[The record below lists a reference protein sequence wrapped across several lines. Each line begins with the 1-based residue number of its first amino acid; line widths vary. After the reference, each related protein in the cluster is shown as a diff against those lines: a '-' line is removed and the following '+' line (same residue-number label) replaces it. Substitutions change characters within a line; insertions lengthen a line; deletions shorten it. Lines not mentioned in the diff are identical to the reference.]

1 MSVTVVGDP
10 SLGMP
15 PVDNGSGVA
24 DPIARRREEI
34 LDGVAEGV
42 FSLDAQWR
50 LTDCNRAAEAHAGIK
65 REEVLGKIYWE
76 VAQAAADSSLGALL
90 REVMATRRPA
100 QAEAPSAMKPGAVLA
115 VRAFPLSD
123 GICVTFRDVTESRA
137 AARRERDQAERLEL
151 VLAASGLGD
160 WSWDAASDL
169 MTLSPKA
176 AAVHGLPPT
185 TTPTWAE
192 MQQSLHP
199 DDRPRVL
206 EAVAKAIARKAP
218 CVVEYRIRRAG
229 DGAEVWV
236 MARAHGVYAPDGRP
250 AGMLGVIG
258 DVSAAKAQ
266 ELMARESEARFR
278 IMADCTPAPA
288 WVTSAAGP
296 IEFVNQAMA
305 EWVGRPREELMGDAW
320 LTLLHPDDLPKI
332 VEARAAARRD
342 LISYVCEARFRRWD
356 GAWRTMQVSAKPRVD
371 DAGMFQGYVGLAM
384 DVSDIR
390 AAEIRQKLLIN
401 ELNHRVKNTLATVQS
416 IAHQTLR
423 EAAPGREARER
434 LTERLLALSAA
445 HNVLTRENWEG
456 AELAEIAAEAIRPY
470 DDAKA
475 RRITLDGPEARI
487 APSAALALSMALH
500 ELATNALKYGA
511 LSQARGRVAIRW
523 VPEGGTIAL
532 EWRET
537 GGPKVAAPARRGFG
551 SRLLSQGLA
560 AELGAKAEVLYEPE
574 GLICRIRAPAAGP
587 N

>member
-1 MSVTVVGDP
+1 MAGDA
-10 SLGMP
+10 SFGTAL
-15 PVDNGSGVA
+15 VEEAGSGGL
-24 DPIARRREEI
+24 ARRREEI

-42 FSLDAQWR
+42 FSLDGQWR
-50 LTDCNRAAEAHAGIK
+50 FTDCNRAAEAHAGI
-65 REEVLGKIYWE
+65 RSEEVLGKIYWE
-76 VAQAAADSSLGALL
+76 VARAAADSTLGSLL

-100 QAEAPSAMKPGAVLA
+100 EADAPSAMKPGAVLA
-115 VRAFPLSD
+115 VRAFPISD
-123 GICVTFRDVTESRA
+123 GICVTFRDVTEARA
-137 AARRERDQAERLEL
+137 AARREREQAERLEL

-176 AAVHGLPPT
+176 AAVHGLPPGT
-185 TTPTWAE
+185 TLPWARIQE
-192 MQQSLHP
+192 SLHP

-206 EAVAKAIARKAP
+206 EAVAKAIAQRTS
-218 CVVEYRIRRAG
+218 CEVEYRIRRAG

-236 MARAHGVYAPDGRP
+236 MARAHGLYAPDGRP
-250 AGMLGVIG
+250 TGMLGVIG
-258 DVSAAKAQ
+258 DVSAGKAQ

-320 LTLLHPDDLPKI
+320 LSLLHPEDLPKI

-342 LISYVCEARFRRWD
+342 LAPYIYEARFRRAD
-356 GAWRTMQVSAKPRVD
+356 GVWRTMQVSSKPRFD
-371 DAGMFQGYVGLAM
+371 DAGAFQGYVGLAM
-384 DVSDIR
+384 DVTDTR
-390 AAEIRQKLLIN
+390 AAQTRQRLLIN

-423 EAAPGREARER
+423 EAVAGREARER

-445 HNVLTRENWEG
+445 HNVLTRENWES
-456 AELAEIAAEAIRPY
+456 ADLAEIAAEAIRPY
-470 DDAKA
+470 DEVKA
-475 RRITLDGPEARI
+475 RRITLEGPQARI
-487 APSAALALSMALH
+487 APGAALALSMALH

-511 LSQARGRVAIRW
+511 LSKAAGRVAIRW
-523 VPEGGTIAL
+523 GRTGETIAL

-537 GGPKVAAPARRGFG
+537 GGPKVVAPARKGFG
-551 SRLLSQGLA
+551 SRLLGQGLA
-560 AELGAKAEVLYEPE
+560 AELGARAELLFEPE
-574 GLICRIRAPAAGP
+574 GLICRIRAPAAAP
-587 N
+587 